1 MKKILLA
8 INHKETEETIKTM
21 VRDDFLCVGT
31 ATYKEAVLPLLKDTQ
46 PDAKGTGSS
55 RIEKSPVSLR

>member
-21 VRDDFLCVGT
+21 VREMFEVNRE
-31 ATYKEAVLPLLKDTQ
+31 YLPQFKHFD
-46 PDAKGTGSS
+46 
-55 RIEKSPVSLR
+55 

>member
-1 MKKILLA
+1 MKKLLLA

-31 ATYKEAVLPLLKDTQ
+31 ATYKEAVLYSFCGIRC
-46 PDAKGTGSS
+46 KG
-55 RIEKSPVSLR
+55 IHPFCK